1 MASVRLLAALVVC
14 LSFARPLHAETAT
27 VGALLSSPPA
37 LVAWLEA
44 HSAEV
49 RAARLRTAQANEELG
64 QTKVLPNPNLELGLG
79 NIPVGTTNPPGLGF
93 TDTVN
98 VTVGLTE
105 MIELGKRGPRIRG
118 AELRARAAGED
129 ARAALSDRAADARA
143 ALGRT
148 AWLVV
153 RQRALEQNLRQTREL
168 VDIETKRRDAGDIS
182 DAELG
187 RIILDA
193 QALEMEAD
201 HNRTELAGALADCRA
216 VMEAECTTDDVDDQT
231 LVAGGLLPEPLPDA
245 GASLGER
252 PDLRSLDLNRQAAGE
267 DATLAR
273 HRAIPDP
280 TVGLVYTHDQFLI
293 SGNLGNYVGVSVSLP
308 LPLFDTGA
316 HEAAKAEARAGELRE
331 QARGVTLEARAA
343 IDGLAER
350 RKWLEGAI
358 ARLVKDSIPRSL
370 DVVTATRKAYDTGH
384 VSLSDLILVERTH
397 RELVI
402 KVLDLEFEL
411 FTARS
416 DLRHA
421 LGLDAARS
429 PKEPS

>member
-1 MASVRLLAALVVC
+1 
-14 LSFARPLHAETAT
+14 
-27 VGALLSSPPA
+27 
-37 LVAWLEA
+37 
-44 HSAEV
+44 
-49 RAARLRTAQANEELG
+49 
-64 QTKVLPNPNLELGLG
+64 
-79 NIPVGTTNPPGLGF
+79 
-93 TDTVN
+93 
-98 VTVGLTE
+98 
-105 MIELGKRGPRIRG
+105 
-118 AELRARAAGED
+118 
-129 ARAALSDRAADARA
+129 
-143 ALGRT
+143 LGRT
-148 AWLVV
+148 AGLVV
-153 RQRALEQNLRQTREL
+153 RQRALEQTLRQTREL

-280 TVGLVYTHDQFLI
+280 TVGLVSPHDQFLI

-308 LPLFDTGA
+308 LPLSATGA

-358 ARLVKDSIPRSL
+358 ARLVKDSVPRSPDL
-370 DVVTATRKAYDTGH
+370 VTPPPKAYHTGP
-384 VSLSDLILVERTH
+384 VSLSGPLPVEGTPPRT
-397 RELVI
+397 
-402 KVLDLEFEL
+402 
-411 FTARS
+411 
-416 DLRHA
+416 
-421 LGLDAARS
+421 
-429 PKEPS
+429 